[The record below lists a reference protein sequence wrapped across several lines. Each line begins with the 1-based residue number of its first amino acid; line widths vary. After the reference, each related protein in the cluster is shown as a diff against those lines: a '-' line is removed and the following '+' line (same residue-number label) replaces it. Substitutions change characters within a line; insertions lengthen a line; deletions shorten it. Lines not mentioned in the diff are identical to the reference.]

1 MFYRIKEMEKK
12 KIIGGSYTGERAL
25 FMLKDAYLE
34 GVTFFD
40 GESPLKESADLEVNK
55 CTFKWKYPLWY
66 ANNIL
71 VKDSYLDFT
80 ARSGIWYTNHI
91 RMDKCVIDAPK
102 TFRRGSFIVLND
114 CQINHGD
121 ETFWSCKNITLN
133 NVSAIGDYFMM
144 NIDGAE
150 INNLKLD
157 GNYFLDGAKNVVVK
171 DSILNSKDSFWNTEN
186 VTAINCK
193 IVGEYLGWNSKNLT
207 FINCEISSLR
217 GLCYIKGLK
226 LVNCKLLDTSLSF
239 EYCEDI
245 DAEVIDEVIS
255 IKNPTSGVI
264 RVKGIKELI
273 IDENSRDLE
282 NKVQI
287 IYNK

>member
-1 MFYRIKEMEKK
+1 MNKK
-12 KIIGGSYTGERAL
+12 KYIGGSYTGERAL

-34 GVTFFD
+34 DVTFYD
-40 GESPLKESADLEVNK
+40 GESPLKESANLEIVK
-55 CTFKWKYPLWY
+55 CSFKWKYPIWY

-71 VKDSYLDFT
+71 VKDSCLDIM

-91 RMDKCVIDAPK
+91 TMNDCLIDAPK
-102 TFRRGSFIVLND
+102 TFRRGSFISLNS
-114 CQINHGD
+114 CTLNNAA

-133 NVSAIGDYFMM
+133 NVTAKGDYFMM
-144 NIDGAE
+144 NIDTAE
-150 INNLKLD
+150 IDNLNLD

-171 DSILNSKDSFWNTEN
+171 NSILNSKDSFWNTEN

-207 FINCEISSLR
+207 FINCEISSLQ

-226 LVNCKLLDTSLSF
+226 LVNCKLTDTSLSF

-245 DAEVIDEVIS
+245 DAEVIDEVVS

-264 RVKGIKELI
+264 KVKGVKELI
-273 IDENSRDLE
+273 IDENSRDFDK
-282 NKVQI
+282 KVKI

>member
-1 MFYRIKEMEKK
+1 MDKK
-12 KIIGGSYTGERAL
+12 KYIGGSYTGERAL

-34 GVTFFD
+34 GVTFYD
-40 GESPLKESADLEVNK
+40 GESPLKESANLEVNK

-71 VKDSYLDFT
+71 VKESYFDIT
-80 ARSGIWYTNHI
+80 ARSGIWYTHHI
-91 RMDKCVIDAPK
+91 QMDNCVIDAPK
-102 TFRRGSFIVLND
+102 TFRRASFVVLND
-114 CQINHGD
+114 CQLNHAD
-121 ETFWSCKNITLN
+121 ETFWSCNKIKLN

-144 NIDGAE
+144 NIDGAD
-150 INNLKLD
+150 ISNLKLD
-157 GNYFLDGAKNVVVK
+157 GNYFLDGAKNVTVK

-207 FINCEISSLR
+207 FINCEISSLQ

-245 DAEVIDEVIS
+245 NAEVADEVVS

-264 RVKGIKELI
+264 RVKGVKELI
-273 IDENSRDLE
+273 VDENSRDFDK
-282 NKVQI
+282 KVKI